1 MAKAIQYCKV
11 KKCCMIYGDFLQK
24 MEVSPGIIKDNQ
36 RCFCFVHVFISVV
49 FRKYLTMFKCFWLL

>member
-1 MAKAIQYCKV
+1 
-11 KKCCMIYGDFLQK
+11 MIYGDFLQK

-36 RCFCFVHVFISVV
+36 RCFCFVRLFISVV